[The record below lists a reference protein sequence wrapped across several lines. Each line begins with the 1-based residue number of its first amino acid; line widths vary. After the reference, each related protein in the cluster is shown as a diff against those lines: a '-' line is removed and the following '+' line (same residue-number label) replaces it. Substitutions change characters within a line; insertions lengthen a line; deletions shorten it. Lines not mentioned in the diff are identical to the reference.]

1 MILKKSNRFN
11 EELQTIILF
20 IALDNPHRALKF
32 FDDIISKIDDIP
44 MSPFSHQQR
53 KSSNDIY
60 TRDLIFK
67 GYTIPY
73 YIDTDNNKII
83 ILGIYNQNKWKE

>member
-11 EELQTIILF
+11 KELQTIILF
-20 IALDNPHRALKF
+20 IAYDNPHRALKF
-32 FDDIISKIDDIP
+32 FDDLISKIDNIP
-44 MSPFSHQQR
+44 INPFSHQQR

-73 YIDTDNNKII
+73 YIDTDKDKII
-83 ILGIYNQNKWKE
+83 ILGIYNQNQWKE

>member
-1 MILKKSNRFN
+1 MILEKSNRFN
-11 EELQTIILF
+11 RELQTIIFF
-20 IALDNPHRALKF
+20 IAYDNPYRALKF
-32 FDDIISKIDDIP
+32 FDDIISKIDNIP
-44 MSPFSHQQR
+44 INPFSHQQR

-73 YIDTDNNKII
+73 YIDTDKDKII
-83 ILGIYNQNKWKE
+83 ILGIYNQNQWKE

>member
-1 MILKKSNRFN
+1 MILEKSNRFN
-11 EELQTIILF
+11 KELQTIILF
-20 IALDNPHRALKF
+20 IAYDNPYRALKF
-32 FDDIISKIDDIP
+32 FDDIISKIDNIP
-44 MSPFSHQQR
+44 INPFSHQQR

-73 YIDTDNNKII
+73 YIDTDKDKII

>member
-20 IALDNPHRALKF
+20 IALDNPHRAVKF
-32 FDDIISKIDDIP
+32 FDDIISIISDIP
-44 MSPFSHQQR
+44 FNPFIHRQR
-53 KSSNDIY
+53 KSSNDIHI
-60 TRDLIFK
+60 RELIFK

-73 YIDTDNNKII
+73 YIDIEKDKII
-83 ILGIYNQNKWKE
+83 ILGIFNKNQWKD